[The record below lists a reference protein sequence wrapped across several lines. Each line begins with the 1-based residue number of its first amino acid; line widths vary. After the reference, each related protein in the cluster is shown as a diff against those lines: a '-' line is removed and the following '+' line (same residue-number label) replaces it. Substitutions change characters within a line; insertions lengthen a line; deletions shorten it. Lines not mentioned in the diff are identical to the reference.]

1 MNKIL
6 LSFTLVLSLL
16 SAFGQGLKLDSAA
29 FQNVSVWQQP
39 RTLGYSNKALPPS
52 QSLKRYCPSV
62 RHQGDAASCVGW
74 TAAYAG
80 LTIAQ
85 NAKMGVTDYH
95 EKQLRAF
102 DANFLYGL
110 IKSESDN
117 WCQEGT
123 TLTDALNVLVYF
135 GCKPEIWEPWFN
147 CNEHGKYNDFTLA
160 IASFNKINDYYA
172 VPLDSGLETVKS
184 ALFYEFPILIGVN
197 LTESF
202 KPGSSSNKDLWS
214 PKVGEMMLGGHAMC
228 VVGYDDNK
236 YGGAF
241 EVMNS
246 WGEEFGDQGFIW
258 IKYSDF
264 FKLVQEAYV
273 FDVGELSEGEC
284 SIGNCYDG
292 YGRKKYSNGV
302 IYEGYYDKSLP
313 SIFGSFLFPD
323 KSFYIGEV
331 NGGQLHGEGVLYD
344 MESAEYFDV
353 TYRDNILVQA
363 QTRGFAGENQSEQIK
378 KIHQGITNAF
388 PESRRI
394 GDMTNKMR
402 DRVIAL
408 ENDNL
413 LGK

>member
-1 MNKIL
+1 MKQYL
-6 LSFTLVLSLL
+6 LLISLLVTSLFTL
-16 SAFGQGLKLDSAA
+16 GQGLQLDSVKYK
-29 FQNVSVWQQP
+29 NVNTWQQP
-39 RTLGYSNKALPPS
+39 KILGYSTKTLPKS
-52 QSLKRYCPSV
+52 YSLKKYCPIV
-62 RHQGDAASCVGW
+62 REQGNVASCVGW
-74 TAAYAG
+74 ASAYAG

-123 TLTDALNVLVYF
+123 TLPAALTVLTYF

-147 CNEHGKYNDFTLA
+147 CHENGKYNDFTMA
-160 IASFNKINDYYA
+160 IASFNKINDFYTIA
-172 VPLDSGLETVKS
+172 IEKDLDAIKM
-184 ALFYEFPILIGVN
+184 AIFYELPVIIGVD

-202 KPGSSSNKDLWS
+202 EAGGTVNSGLWS
-214 PKVGEMMLGGHAMC
+214 PKVGEVKTGGHAIC
-228 VVGYDDNK
+228 VTGYDDQK

-246 WGEEFGDQGFIW
+246 WGEEFGEGGFIW

-264 FKLVQEAYV
+264 YTWVKEAYV
-273 FDVGELSEGEC
+273 LDVGAMSASDC
-284 SIGNCYDG
+284 SIGNCFDG
-292 YGRKKYSNGV
+292 YGRKKYPNGV
-302 IYEGYYDKSLP
+302 VYEGYYEKSLP

-331 NGGQLHGEGVLYD
+331 NGGKLHGEGVLYD

-353 TYRDNILVQA
+353 TYRDNILVQS

-388 PESRRI
+388 PESKRI